1 MGSLDIEFENLHT
14 INQLHDVPPYR
25 QLIPMLLIWQQNVIS
40 GNHKYSF
47 KMVVFI
53 RFMPYHMDTNFEFL
67 FFLGV
72 KLTLMLGRRIN
83 CI

>member
-1 MGSLDIEFENLHT
+1 MGSLDIEFGNLHT

-47 KMVVFI
+47 KNGSL
-53 RFMPYHMDTNFEFL
+53 H
-67 FFLGV
+67 
-72 KLTLMLGRRIN
+72 
-83 CI
+83 